1 MFRWIT
7 PENSP
12 DLLPLPRK
20 PRQDSR
26 ATKTIPWPLSGAR
39 AEKTGPD
46 RALEVSA
53 LSDLGLSTQEIARY
67 LGLALQE
74 VARLQE
80 SDLDLGASLDNNMT
94 PVYRTHAKDMRR
106 VG

>member
-39 AEKTGPD
+39 PRETGPD

-67 LGLALQE
+67 LGLSLQE
-74 VARLQE
+74 VARLKSVE
-80 SDLDLGASLDNNMT
+80 LDIGASLVNNMT
-94 PVYRTHAKDMRR
+94 PVYRLDAIRH